1 MNYFS
6 WTHHKIE
13 ILEASHHF
21 KSEEKGEYRKSQLR
35 IAYQDQKLLE
45 PSAGKYS
52 NDNFGKLLEAEC
64 ILV

>member
-1 MNYFS
+1 MLNNKMNYFS

-35 IAYQDQKLLE
+35 IAYQD
-45 PSAGKYS
+45 
-52 NDNFGKLLEAEC
+52 
-64 ILV
+64 